1 MLEHMFGAA
10 TCSFPGCD
18 RVRRT
23 RGLCQTHYVQQRRTG
38 SLWPIGTIRRQRRR
52 CDFERCDKLAVN
64 KGLCQG
70 HHQQRKKGQPLRPL
84 RPFYGRNGPC
94 RFEGC
99 IKPRVAGGYC
109 AGHSAQYYSGRPLAP
124 LFRPKKDCNFP
135 GCPNRHY
142 ALGYCQGH
150 RRQLRAGEPLRPLR
164 PKLGRHLD
172 RGYVLLFEPEH
183 PNARRDGYVAEHTKV
198 MAEVLGRPL
207 RRFEEVHHRN
217 GIRHDNRPEN
227 LELWARGMQPPGSRV
242 SDLVEAAVKV
252 LELYRPDLLSDPSR
266 SND

>member
-109 AGHSAQYYSGRPLAP
+109 AGHAAQYYSGRPLAP
-124 LFRPKKDCNFP
+124 LFRPKKDAISRGARIGITRSATVKAIVGSYEQVSHSDRFDQSWDDTSIEVTSCSS
-135 GCPNRHY
+135 NRGILTLAETAMSPSTQRSWQRCSADHFT
-142 ALGYCQGH
+142 ASRKCTIEMGSVMTTGQKTLNCG
-150 RRQLRAGEPLRPLR
+150 RAGC
-164 PKLGRHLD
+164 
-172 RGYVLLFEPEH
+172 
-183 PNARRDGYVAEHTKV
+183 
-198 MAEVLGRPL
+198 
-207 RRFEEVHHRN
+207 
-217 GIRHDNRPEN
+217 NRPGAES
-227 LELWARGMQPPGSRV
+227 AT
-242 SDLVEAAVKV
+242 
-252 LELYRPDLLSDPSR
+252 
-266 SND
+266 